1 VSIGWKWGKNAKA
14 SYCQELVWM
23 VKPEEKTRN
32 FLEMPLESQ
41 YPMAASLVA
50 S

>member
-1 VSIGWKWGKNAKA
+1 
-14 SYCQELVWM
+14 M